1 MLQASPHRVAAL
13 CAALA
18 VSGPGCHH
26 AGGAPPGQGN
36 LAAADS
42 LTGTVQVVGVE
53 AAPMITLVPDGG
65 GRAVTLTGAPTLARV
80 DGLHVAVVGRRAGP
94 ALGVERFTVVAANGL
109 PATDGRLLAEG
120 DVLYLVTV
128 DGVRHRLVRPSPVL
142 AAHVGSRV
150 WVSGPIDQEP
160 VAYGIIE

>member
-18 VSGPGCHH
+18 VAGPGCHH
-26 AGGAPPGQGN
+26 AVGAPPGQ
-36 LAAADS
+36 AAADS

-53 AAPMITLVPDGG
+53 AASMITLVPDGG

-80 DGLHVAVVGRRAGP
+80 DGLHVAVVGRRAGS

-120 DVLYLVTV
+120 DVLYLVTA

-142 AAHVGSRV
+142 AAHVGSRA

>member
-1 MLQASPHRVAAL
+1 MLQASTHRVAAL

-18 VSGPGCHH
+18 VAGPGCHH
-26 AGGAPPGQGN
+26 AVGAPPGQP
-36 LAAADS
+36 AADS

-80 DGLHVAVVGRRAGP
+80 DGLHVAVVGRRAGS

-109 PATDGRLLAEG
+109 PATDGRLVAEG
-120 DVLYLVTV
+120 DVLYLVTA
-128 DGVRHRLVRPSPVL
+128 DGLRHRLVRPSPVL

>member
-1 MLQASPHRVAAL
+1 MLQACPHRVAAL

-18 VSGPGCHH
+18 VAGPGCHH
-26 AGGAPPGQGN
+26 AVGAPPGQ
-36 LAAADS
+36 AAADS

-53 AAPMITLVPDGG
+53 AASMITLVPDAG

-80 DGLHVAVVGRRAGP
+80 DGLHVAVVGRRAGS
-94 ALGVERFTVVAANGL
+94 AFGVERFTVVAANGL

-120 DVLYLVTV
+120 DVLYLVTA
-128 DGVRHRLVRPSPVL
+128 DGARHRLVRPPPVL
-142 AAHVGSRV
+142 AAHVGGRV